1 MADRTPFE
9 FDMRVSADKKRRKTG
24 RRGMSG
30 AVESTDKP
38 CDFNGCSHPGQY
50 RAPKSP
56 ERLDDWFWFC
66 KDHIREYNLKWNF
79 FQGTTDAE
87 FQDFLAKDRVWGRAT
102 QPFGNRPDEGRAWA
116 RLGMEDA
123 HGVLGD
129 KATLNPGRAHLGRH
143 PQAAR
148 DRAQGAGDPGCPRH
162 LDAYGNPQTIQEPG
176 EGSSPGH
183 EWRRPQGRRAFTR
196 GRLGLGPDQGKPP
209 LPRLTVP

>member
-30 AVESTDKP
+30 AVESTDRP
-38 CDFNGCSHPGQY
+38 CDFHGCPHPGQY

-66 KDHIREYNLKWNF
+66 KDHVREYNLKWNF

-129 KATLNPGRAHLGRH
+129 KATLNPGRVPTSGATRKLPATERK
-143 PQAAR
+143 ALEILDAR
-148 DRAQGAGDPGCPRH
+148 DTWTRTEIRKQYKSLVKDLHPDMNGGDRKDEER
-162 LDAYGNPQTIQEPG
+162 LQEVV
-176 EGSSPGH
+176 
-183 EWRRPQGRRAFTR
+183 WAW
-196 GRLGLGPDQGKPP
+196 DQIKES
-209 LPRLTVP
+209 RYFRD